1 MGSLH
6 APFVANEGGYG
17 KIDASKQE
25 GGECAIYFSHDE
37 ESKKLLAYDHSKKEC
52 WEEEIVG
59 TCSFWQA
66 TTNTVALLFGMGML
80 AVPYAAQQGGWTSLS
95 LLLVFAAMS
104 CYTGY
109 LLGKC
114 MKLNPQLLSYQD
126 IAGSAIGMRG
136 RFIFTLCLYVE
147 ILACLI
153 GFAIS
158 IGDNLAQLFPALD
171 IQIFGLHLKPS
182 QFLLTVSLLIVSPTV
197 LMRDLALVSYLSL
210 GGVVSSL
217 VVVGAVVWTG
227 VFGGVGFTHTIPAL
241 QFGKWPLIVG
251 LYAFCYSGQVIIP
264 NIYSSMKDP
273 SRFTSMLLVSFTIA
287 TIVYGGLAVMGAV
300 MFGDQ
305 TLALITLNIPRDLT
319 VGTVVL
325 WTTVVTPLSKF
336 SLGIAPIALE
346 LEGLLPFS
354 FGPKTIVAAGS
365 VIRLGLLFLILCV
378 AIGVPYFGL
387 ALSFIGSAISIGMSV
402 IFPCVFYLI
411 LHRRTMSKAHLMTN
425 VLIIVAA
432 SAFAVIGTW
441 SSATTAE

>member
-1 MGSLH
+1 MDTGDSLNAHCPNDLYSLMG
-6 APFVANEGGYG
+6 E
-17 KIDASKQE
+17 
-25 GGECAIYFSHDE
+25 FSM
-37 ESKKLLAYDHSKKEC
+37 
-52 WEEEIVG
+52 
-59 TCSFWQA
+59 Q
-66 TTNTVALLFGMGML
+66 
-80 AVPYAAQQGGWTSLS
+80 
-95 LLLVFAAMS
+95 
-104 CYTGY
+104 
-109 LLGKC
+109 
-114 MKLNPQLLSYQD
+114 
-126 IAGSAIGMRG
+126 
-136 RFIFTLCLYVE
+136 
-147 ILACLI
+147 
-153 GFAIS
+153 
-158 IGDNLAQLFPALD
+158 
-171 IQIFGLHLKPS
+171 
-182 QFLLTVSLLIVSPTV
+182 
-197 LMRDLALVSYLSL
+197 
-210 GGVVSSL
+210 
-217 VVVGAVVWTG
+217 
-227 VFGGVGFTHTIPAL
+227 
-241 QFGKWPLIVG
+241 
-251 LYAFCYSGQVIIP
+251 
-264 NIYSSMKDP
+264 
-273 SRFTSMLLVSFTIA
+273 MLLVSFTIA

-346 LEGLLPFS
+346 LEGLLPFR